1 MVVSVNWIFWM
12 AWIFWM
18 LYKNRYGIVFYR
30 RLTMIFPVTVLPSS
44 KVTFTK

>member
-1 MVVSVNWIFWM
+1 MNVI
-12 AWIFWM
+12 A
-18 LYKNRYGIVFYR
+18 YKNVGANIYPPLQKRYGIIVYR